1 MGIDA
6 TIRRVIQQED
16 GDHTAHHATL
26 GTLIADALADAGLA
40 QLGDDQVAD
49 YIRDLGDRT
58 ALTTNEI
65 ADRLTEA
72 IEEDLD
78 DEEDD

>member
-1 MGIDA
+1 MDIDS
-6 TIRRVIQQED
+6 TIRRVIQQD
-16 GDHTAHHATL
+16 DADHTAHHSTL

-40 QLGDDQVAD
+40 QLGDEQVAD

-58 ALTTNEI
+58 ALTASEV

-78 DEEDD
+78 DEGGA

>member
-1 MGIDA
+1 MDIDS

-16 GDHTAHHATL
+16 GNHTAHHSTL

-40 QLGDDQVAD
+40 QLGDEQVAE
-49 YIRDLGDRT
+49 YIRDIGDRT
-58 ALTTNEI
+58 ELTTSEI

-72 IEEDLD
+72 IEADLD
-78 DEEDD
+78 DEEDA